1 MKSKFFYFLVA
12 IVTIVLTSCDPSGLD
27 TQKKEDA
34 TTYTVAYNI
43 DNRAQLEEYIS
54 LGATVK
60 ESVIISEY
68 NDKNERVNIQDME
81 GIKYG
86 SKKTFTSHSLAE
98 KIAVCIELEMS
109 YKGKTE
115 ELSRWVAQVFYL
127 EKGSNITI
135 TLDGETRVSSACP
148 VK

>member
-1 MKSKFFYFLVA
+1 MIKTKE
-12 IVTIVLTSCDPSGLD
+12 LTS
-27 TQKKEDA
+27 K
-34 TTYTVAYNI
+34 
-43 DNRAQLEEYIS
+43 
-54 LGATVK
+54 
-60 ESVIISEY
+60 
-68 NDKNERVNIQDME
+68 
-81 GIKYG
+81 IKQ
-86 SKKTFTSHSLAE
+86 TLTSHSLAE